1 MAKSFSDIGFLVLR
15 RAINRH
21 LIKDIQSE
29 VYNFLNNS
37 DNKTINH
44 KKTYINFCKKVK
56 NLKTK
61 SKNNSE
67 FEFVKPIFEML
78 LYKGCIKKIVLENK
92 IYNTLTSLLG
102 KDLAYCADPS
112 LNLNI
117 PKKDSSL
124 KNYLFKNWHQE
135 IWSGAS
141 VSSVQLW
148 TPLFQKNVKQGQI
161 ELIIDSHKWGHVP
174 HRNRAPIELPKNFKT
189 QRLNLE
195 YGDVIIFST
204 LVLHRSV
211 SAEFPRLALPLTI
224 KNFKYKNN
232 SFQDNMNNWKIF
244 SFSELTKIE
253 QILGNHDLSPFRLT
267 DIDFKFQVK

>member
-1 MAKSFSDIGFLVLR
+1 M
-15 RAINRH
+15 
-21 LIKDIQSE
+21 
-29 VYNFLNNS
+29 
-37 DNKTINH
+37 
-44 KKTYINFCKKVK
+44 
-56 NLKTK
+56 
-61 SKNNSE
+61 
-67 FEFVKPIFEML
+67 
-78 LYKGCIKKIVLENK
+78 
-92 IYNTLTSLLG
+92 
-102 KDLAYCADPS
+102 

-141 VSSVQLW
+141 ASSVQLW
-148 TPLFQKNVKQGQI
+148 TPLFHKNIKQGQI

-189 QRLNLE
+189 QKLNLE

-244 SFSELTKIE
+244 SFSEEEGSTV
-253 QILGNHDLSPFRLT
+253 ILSKDSWAFCS
-267 DIDFKFQVK
+267 FAV